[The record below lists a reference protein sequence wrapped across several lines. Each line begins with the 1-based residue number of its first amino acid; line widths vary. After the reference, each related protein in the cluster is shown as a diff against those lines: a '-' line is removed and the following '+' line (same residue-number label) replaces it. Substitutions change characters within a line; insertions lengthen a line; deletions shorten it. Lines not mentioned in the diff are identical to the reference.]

1 MQKSQYAQRL
11 RRLLFIYST
20 LALLVL
26 GISISAATITPLYS
40 RLQAA
45 EENNLL
51 SVAKNRAALVREWL
65 RRGRDLALQITSRT
79 KIREMLQAYNAG
91 RVSRQALVAYTR
103 PKLVD
108 ALKLS
113 EEVLGIT
120 RLDRTGEVVVSC
132 GLAIPPA
139 CWPPPRKRTDLIQV
153 GRPVLI
159 GERFCLVIRAGI
171 QDRRG
176 ERVGT
181 DLVLL
186 DTEVLR
192 HLVADTAGLG
202 HSGRV
207 ILGFIERG
215 RAYPFFHRMQ
225 RPGCLP
231 PPLQGPAA
239 QAMLR
244 GPGLD
249 SRKETIFATAAIPD
263 SDWVLTVGMCAREL
277 YAPVTRRLILTLS
290 LAALLTLACLG
301 GLWLLLR
308 PLAGRML
315 IHTSEL
321 EAEIDAK
328 TRELKLE
335 LEARHRAEDALQ
347 KTLDHLETMVQE
359 RTAELE
365 RSNQER
371 KELSRRLID
380 LLEGVRREVAMD
392 LHDQTGQLLTTL
404 KMDLEA
410 VRAGLESPQQEPARR
425 LREALAKVDLVLAG
439 IRDIARGLRPDLLDY
454 VGLVPSLEALFDHCR
469 ASAGLKISFF
479 HRNIPRRF
487 HRDQELALYR
497 VAQEAVTN
505 VIRHAQAREVHVN
518 LVRRGDIISLS
529 VEDDGI
535 GFEAQAAVSSSRV
548 EGSLGLTLMRERM
561 VHLGGEFTL
570 ESSPGRG
577 THIVAEVRLH
587 PAESSEEE
595 NAPLQGTDRR

>member
-1 MQKSQYAQRL
+1 MPQSQYAQRL

-26 GISISAATITPLYS
+26 GISISAATIIPLYS

-79 KIREMLQAYNAG
+79 KIREMLQDYNAG
-91 RVSRQALVAYTR
+91 RVSREELVRYTK

-159 GERFCLVIRAGI
+159 DHRFCLVIRAGI
-171 QDRRG
+171 QNRRG

-181 DLVLL
+181 DLVVL
-186 DTEVLR
+186 DTAVLR
-192 HLVADTAGLG
+192 HLVSDTAGLG

-239 QAMLR
+239 QALLR

-249 SRKETIFATAAIPD
+249 SRQETIFASARIPR

-335 LEARHRAEDALQ
+335 LQARHRAEDALQ
-347 KTLDHLETMVQE
+347 KTLDQLETMVQE

-371 KELSRRLID
+371 KELSRRLIE

-392 LHDQTGQLLTTL
+392 LHDQAGQLLTTL

-410 VRAGLESPQQEPARR
+410 MRAQAGCGGESARR
-425 LREALAKVDLVLAG
+425 LGDALAKVDLVLAG

-497 VAQEAVTN
+497 VAQEAITN
-505 VIRHAQAREVHVN
+505 VIRHARAREVHVN

-529 VEDDGI
+529 VEDDGR
-535 GFEAQAAVSSSRV
+535 GFEAAAAVSSSRV
-548 EGSLGLTLMRERM
+548 RGSLGLTLMRERL

-577 THIVAEVRLH
+577 THIVAEVRLRQ
-587 PAESSEEE
+587 AEEDEEE
-595 NAPLQGTDRR
+595 NDPLQGTDRR

>member
-1 MQKSQYAQRL
+1 MPGTELAQRL
-11 RRLLFIYST
+11 RRSLFTYST
-20 LALLVL
+20 LVLLALGV
-26 GISISAATITPLYS
+26 SVSAASIIPLYS

-51 SVAKNRAALVREWL
+51 TVAKSRASLVHEWL

-79 KIREMLQAYNAG
+79 KIREMLQDYNAG
-91 RVSRQALVAYTR
+91 RVSREELAAYTK

-120 RLDRTGEVVVSC
+120 RLDRTGETAVSC

-139 CWPPPRKRTDLIQV
+139 CWPPPRKRPDLVQV
-153 GRPVLI
+153 GRPVHI
-159 GERFCLVIRAGI
+159 GDYFCVVIRAGI
-171 QDRRG
+171 KDRRG

-181 DLVLL
+181 DLVAL
-186 DTEVLR
+186 DTGVLR
-192 HLVADTAGLG
+192 RLAGDATGLG
-202 HSGRV
+202 ASGQV
-207 ILGFIERG
+207 ILSFLERG
-215 RAYPFFHRMQ
+215 RAYPFFHKMQ
-225 RPGCLP
+225 EPGRLPRPLR
-231 PPLQGPAA
+231 GPAA
-239 QAMLR
+239 QALQR
-244 GPGLD
+244 GTGLD
-249 SRKETIFATAAIPD
+249 SRGGTIFAAASIPQ
-263 SDWVLTVGMCAREL
+263 SDWVLAVGMCAREL

-321 EAEIDAK
+321 EAQIDAK

-335 LEARHRAEDALQ
+335 LEARRRAEDALQ
-347 KTLDHLETMVQE
+347 KTLDHLEIRVRE

-365 RSNQER
+365 KSNRDR

-392 LHDQTGQLLTTL
+392 LHDHAGQLLTTL

-410 VRAGLESPQQEPARR
+410 VGEGLDSPEGDAARR
-425 LREALAKVDLVLAG
+425 LQEALAKVDRVLAG
-439 IRDIARGLRPDLLDY
+439 IRDIARGLRPDMLDY
-454 VGLVPSLEALFDHCR
+454 VGLAPSLEALFDHCR

-505 VIRHAQAREVHVN
+505 VIRHARAREVHVN

-529 VEDDGI
+529 VEDDGV
-535 GFEAQAAVSSSRV
+535 GFDAGDAVSISRAR
-548 EGSLGLTLMRERM
+548 GSLGLTLMRERM

-577 THIVAEVRLH
+577 AHIAAEVRLRDL
-587 PAESSEEE
+587 ESPEE
-595 NAPLQGTDRR
+595 